1 MCTAIDLSQMTR
13 NERMAWDMDI
23 KYTDLPGNIGVISNS
38 AGLGMAINDAIVSYG
53 GSSANFADLGGSAIH
68 E

>member
-1 MCTAIDLSQMTR
+1 MGTAIDLSQMTK

-23 KYTDLPGNIGVISNS
+23 KYTDFPGNIGVISNS

-53 GSSANFADLGGSAIH
+53 G
-68 E
+68 